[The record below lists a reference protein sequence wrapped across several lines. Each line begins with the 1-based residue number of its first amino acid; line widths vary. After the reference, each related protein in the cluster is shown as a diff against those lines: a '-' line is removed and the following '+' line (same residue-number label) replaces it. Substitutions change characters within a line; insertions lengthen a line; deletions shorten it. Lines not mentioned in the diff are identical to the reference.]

1 MFIFIIYIFPNLFQN
16 FIVYDIVQSEDIDKK
31 SERLPK
37 LNKHRTQ
44 KEKNLVF

>member
-16 FIVYDIVQSEDIDKK
+16 FMVYDTVQSENIDKK
-31 SERLPK
+31 LERLPK

-44 KEKNLVF
+44 KEKN